1 MAVIGIRREDKN
13 EWERRVAITPD
24 DVRELIEKHGIK
36 VIVQPSSIRAFTDDE
51 YKEAGAE
58 VKEDLSEAT
67 VIFGVKEMPVEFFE
81 PQKTYVFFSHTIKGQ
96 RHNMPMLKRLMD
108 LKDNLIDY
116 EKMTDEKGRRVVFF
130 GRFAGLA
137 GMTDTLWAL
146 GRRLEALGIE
156 TPFSKVQQAYKY
168 FDVKH
173 LKEELSAIGKEV
185 EEKGLPE
192 NLTPLV
198 IGIAGYGNVSRGAQ
212 EILDLFPVK
221 EITPDELLNIDKIET
236 SNRQIYKVIFKE
248 EHIVEPIDADAE
260 FDLMDYYQHPE
271 KYRSVFEKYLPFMT
285 VLVNAIYW
293 DERYPRLLTKE
304 KAKEMYG
311 GELLP
316 KLLVIGDISCD
327 IEGAIEVTVKA
338 TDPGNPVYVYDV
350 EKGEPVDGFDGKG
363 PLILAVDNLPC
374 ELPRDSS
381 EAFSHALKPYVPE
394 IATADYSVEF
404 DELKLSPVVK
414 RAIIVY
420 HGELTEDYRYLLEH
434 LKEAGV
440 L

>member
-24 DVRELIEKHGIK
+24 DVKELIEKHGIK
-36 VIVQPSSIRAFTDDE
+36 VIVQPSKIRAFTDEE
-51 YKEAGAE
+51 YREAGAE
-58 VKEDLSEAT
+58 INEDLSEAS
-67 VIFGVKEMPVEFFE
+67 VIFGVKEMPIDFFE
-81 PQKTYVFFSHTIKGQ
+81 EGKTYVFFSHTIKGQ
-96 RHNMPMLKRLMD
+96 RHNMPMLKKMMD

-146 GRRLEALGIE
+146 GQRLMVMGID
-156 TPFSKVQQAYKY
+156 TPFSKIQQAYKY

-173 LKEELSAIGKEV
+173 LKEELSAVGREIS
-185 EEKGLPE
+185 EKGLPDSIS
-192 NLTPLV
+192 PLV

-212 EILDLFPVK
+212 EVLDLFPVE
-221 EITPDELLNIDKIET
+221 EITPQELIEINSRDT
-236 SNRQIYKVIFKE
+236 SNKVIYKVIFKE
-248 EHIVEPIDADAE
+248 EHIVEPRDPQVKFE
-260 FDLMDYYQHPE
+260 LMDYYQHPE
-271 KYRSVFEKYLPFMT
+271 KYRSVFDRYLPSMT

-304 KAKEMYG
+304 KAREMYTSG
-311 GELLP
+311 TP

-350 EKGEPVDGFDGKG
+350 EKDEPVDGFDGKG

-381 EAFSHALKPYVPE
+381 ESFSHALKPYVPE
-394 IATADYSVEF
+394 IATADYSVEY
-404 DELKLSPVVK
+404 EKLDMNPVVK
-414 RAIIVY
+414 KAIILY
-420 HGELTEDYRYLLEH
+420 HGKLTPEYQYLIGH

>member
-1 MAVIGIRREDKN
+1 MAIIGIRREDKN

-24 DVRELIEKHGIK
+24 DVKELIEKHGIK
-36 VIVQPSSIRAFTDDE
+36 VIVQPSPIRAFTDEE
-51 YKEAGAE
+51 YLRAGAE
-58 VKEDLSEAT
+58 VKEDLSEAP

-81 PQKTYVFFSHTIKGQ
+81 EGKTYVFFSHTIKGQ

-108 LKDNLIDY
+108 LKANLIDY

-146 GRRLEALGIE
+146 GKRLEVKGVE
-156 TPFSKVQQAYKY
+156 TPFAKVKQAYQY
-168 FDVKH
+168 FDVAH
-173 LKEELSAIGKEV
+173 LKKELSEIGKEIQ
-185 EEKGLPE
+185 EKGLPTE
-192 NLTPLV
+192 ITPLV

-212 EILDLFPVK
+212 EILDLFPVR
-221 EITPDELLNIDKIET
+221 EITPEELLDGSALT
-236 SNRQIYKVIFKE
+236 DSNVIYKVIFKE
-248 EHIVEPIDADAE
+248 EHIVEPIDPDAE

-271 KYRSVFEKYLPFMT
+271 KYRSVFDRYLPHLT

-304 KAKEMYG
+304 KVHEMYSN
-311 GELLP
+311 GEP
-316 KLLVIGDISCD
+316 KLIVIGDISCD
-327 IEGAIEVTVKA
+327 IEGAIEVTVRA

-350 EKGEPVDGFDGKG
+350 TKGEAVDGFEGKG
-363 PLILAVDNLPC
+363 PVILAVDNLPC

-381 EAFSHALKPYVPE
+381 ESFSHALKPYVPE
-394 IATADYSVEF
+394 IATADYSVDF
-404 DELKLSPVVK
+404 DKLDLSPVVK

-420 HGELTEDYRYLLEH
+420 HGELTPDYKYLEEH
-434 LKEAGV
+434 LKEAG
-440 L
+440 LL